1 MYTCVSVP
9 IPSVVLCCANSKC
22 SVVLTEG
29 DTAKCRVEAQRFQ
42 HGDYTLLHDTDS
54 HAGEMAL
61 DVVLFILGSGSTL
74 ISFSF
79 SFITVPWLECMYRL
93 FTCKPGKGCL
103 FLRSHDFHR
112 SCQSAVGVGPASGE
126 ATTVKRIVSQVI
138 ITCKW
143 SIIQTTATTVIIM
156 QVHMFALQWK
166 ATRDRCSFKTTVFW
180 NRFYFRWNVSHAED
194 HHSHDYRPA
203 KMVFVGNSLVPHPI
217 STSLEICVFQS
228 GPWTVVDTSR
238 MWRKERKRR

>member
-79 SFITVPWLECMYRL
+79 SFITVPWLECMYLL

-112 SCQSAVGVGPASGE
+112 SCQSAVSVGPASGE

-143 SIIQTTATTVIIM
+143 SIIQTTATTVVIM

-166 ATRDRCSFKTTVFW
+166 ATRDRCSFKTTVF
-180 NRFYFRWNVSHAED
+180 
-194 HHSHDYRPA
+194 
-203 KMVFVGNSLVPHPI
+203 
-217 STSLEICVFQS
+217 
-228 GPWTVVDTSR
+228 
-238 MWRKERKRR
+238 